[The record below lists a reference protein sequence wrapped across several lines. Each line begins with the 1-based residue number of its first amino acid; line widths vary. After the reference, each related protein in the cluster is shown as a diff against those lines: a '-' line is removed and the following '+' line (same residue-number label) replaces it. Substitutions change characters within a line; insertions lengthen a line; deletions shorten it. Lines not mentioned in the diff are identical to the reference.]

1 MNQKIFNE
9 RLRQVFFFLLILII
23 GILLAVEL
31 GAFLPGLLG
40 GVTLFILSRSYYYKL
55 VNHKKWPKGITAL
68 LFIIIF
74 LVILAIPIYLSI
86 NLLAPKIH
94 GITQSQDK
102 IMEGIK
108 LVGDKIK
115 ERTGFTILTAENA
128 KWITSRITSFIPG
141 VINSTASVLTNLLMM
156 FFLLYYLLVS
166 GKDIEKHLSRII
178 PLKASNISILAA
190 ETKMMIK
197 ANALGIP
204 VICII
209 QGSFAA
215 LGYWIFGVES
225 WALWGFLTGVFAFF
239 PLVGTMIIWVPLV
252 LLMYAQGLN
261 WQATALLF
269 YSLLVTGNVD
279 YIARLGL
286 MKKMGNVHPVVTVLG
301 VIVGLKLFGF
311 IGLIFGPLLISYL
324 IILVKIYIN
333 EFGGEKFIEEIDE
346 LKVVTKEE

>member
-1 MNQKIFNE
+1 
-9 RLRQVFFFLLILII
+9 
-23 GILLAVEL
+23 
-31 GAFLPGLLG
+31 
-40 GVTLFILSRSYYYKL
+40 
-55 VNHKKWPKGITAL
+55 
-68 LFIIIF
+68 
-74 LVILAIPIYLSI
+74 
-86 NLLAPKIH
+86 
-94 GITQSQDK
+94 
-102 IMEGIK
+102 
-108 LVGDKIK
+108 
-115 ERTGFTILTAENA
+115 
-128 KWITSRITSFIPG
+128 
-141 VINSTASVLTNLLMM
+141 
-156 FFLLYYLLVS
+156 LYYLLVS

-333 EFGGEKFIEEIDE
+333 EFGGEKFIEETDE

>member
-55 VNHKKWPKGITAL
+55 VNQKKWPKGITAL

-324 IILVKIYIN
+324 IVLVKIYIN
-333 EFGGEKFIEEIDE
+333 EFGGEKFIEETDE